1 MYYHRGLYFDPTMI
15 ILLPA
20 ILLSLYAQIKVKS
33 TYSKYSR
40 INNMNGLTGFQ
51 VARLMLD
58 EAGLSYIP
66 VEMISGELTD
76 HYDPRSKVLRLSS
89 KVYSDSSIASVGVAA
104 HEVGHAIQHAEE
116 YAPIKIRNAIVPAVN
131 FGSSFSMILFIVGLV
146 LSATPLIDLGILLF
160 SATVIFQIV
169 TLPVEF
175 NASHRAIEIIK
186 RRNFLYDKE
195 VKGAG
200 KVLRSA
206 ALTYVASALMAIL
219 QLVRLIAIRNDRN

>member
-1 MYYHRGLYFDPTMI
+1 MYHRGLYFDPTMI

-20 ILLSLYAQIKVKS
+20 IIISLYAQIKVKS

-76 HYDPRSKVLRLSS
+76 HYDPRSKVLRLSR

-131 FGSSFSMILFIVGLV
+131 FGSSFSMILFIAGLV

-160 SATVIFQIV
+160 SATVIFQLV

-175 NASHRAIEIIK
+175 NASHRAMEIIK
-186 RRNFLYDKE
+186 RRNFLFDKE
-195 VKGAG
+195 VSGAG

-206 ALTYVASALMAIL
+206 ALTYIASALMAIL

>member
-131 FGSSFSMILFIVGLV
+131 FGSSFSMILFIAGLV

-175 NASHRAIEIIK
+175 NASHRAMEIIK